1 MSTRGEA
8 ARGVVVLPPL
18 PPETAAAVLSAPRLR
33 ADALAR
39 VPLAEGAARLLVPVL
54 IRAPA
59 GAPRLLLAR
68 ALHATAGRRG
78 PLVAA
83 TGPRPPLASL
93 PPDATLFLD
102 VAPLAPEAVL
112 ALEATLDDGKAWVI
126 AGAEPEAVLPAA
138 LAARLGAV
146 VVPVAPLR
154 ARLAELPALA
164 ESLLAALA
172 RRAGVNA
179 PRLSPE
185 ALSRLAAHA
194 WPGDLAELEVTL
206 ARGWL
211 IAGSDTIDAQHLAFA
226 GEATSSAPADAAA
239 APAPAHGTELELLL
253 AELAHEVRNPLVTI
267 KTFADHLPDLLED
280 AQLRERFAAMT
291 HDGIARI
298 DGLLEN
304 VIEFARLGT
313 PHPQTIE
320 LGPLLDRLLAEV
332 EPAFAERAVR
342 VHRESEQPARCTGD
356 PSHVTYALRNLFA
369 GVVREVPPREDL
381 AVEATANGVV
391 TLRFAA
397 GAQAAA
403 HLRRLTGA
411 TGDADRDEAAFLP
424 LAFRLARRALEWS
437 GGGLSMVPEAGAA
450 TTLVVRLPAAG

>member
-1 MSTRGEA
+1 MSTRGD
-8 ARGVVVLPPL
+8 ARGAVVLPPL
-18 PPETAAAVLSAPRLR
+18 APESAAAVLSAPRLR

-39 VPLAEGAARLLVPVL
+39 LPLAQGAARLLVPVL
-54 IRAPA
+54 IRAPV

-78 PLVAA
+78 PLVAV
-83 TGPRPPLASL
+83 TGRRPPLASL
-93 PPDATLFLD
+93 PPDATLSVD
-102 VAPLAPEAVL
+102 VVPLAPETVL
-112 ALEATLDDGKAWVI
+112 ALEALLDDGRAWVI
-126 AGAEPEAVLPAA
+126 AGAEPAAALPAP
-138 LAARLGAV
+138 LAARLAAV
-146 VVPVAPLR
+146 VVPVAPLHTR
-154 ARLAELPALA
+154 AAELPALA
-164 ESLLAALA
+164 ESLLAGLA
-172 RRAGVNA
+172 RRAGVA
-179 PRLSPE
+179 PPRLSPE
-185 ALSRLAAHA
+185 ALARLAAHA
-194 WPGDLAELEVTL
+194 WPGDVAELEVTL

-226 GEATSSAPADAAA
+226 GEAAGTSPANVSA
-239 APAPAHGTELELLL
+239 APAPAHGAELELLL

-267 KTFADHLPDLLED
+267 KTFADHLPDLMKDVE
-280 AQLRERFAAMT
+280 LRERFAAMT
-291 HDGIARI
+291 REGIARI

-313 PHPQTIE
+313 PRPQTIE

-342 VHRESEQPARCTGD
+342 LHRASDQPARCTGD

-381 AVEATANGVV
+381 AIETSANGVV

-403 HLRRLTGA
+403 HLRRLTGPPGEA
-411 TGDADRDEAAFLP
+411 ERGDPAFLP
-424 LAFRLARRALEWS
+424 LAFRLARQALEWS

-450 TTLVVRLPAAG
+450 TTLVVRLPAAN

>member
-8 ARGVVVLPPL
+8 PGTVVLPPL
-18 PPETAAAVLSAPRLR
+18 APEIAAAVLSAPRLPG
-33 ADALAR
+33 DAMARLPLAR
-39 VPLAEGAARLLVPVL
+39 GAARLLVPVL

-68 ALHATAGRRG
+68 AVHATAGRRG
-78 PLVAA
+78 PLVAV
-83 TGPRPPLASL
+83 TGRRPPLAPL
-93 PPDATLFLD
+93 PSDATLCLD
-102 VAPLAPEAVL
+102 VARLAPEAVL
-112 ALEATLDDGKAWVI
+112 ALEATLDDGTAWVL
-126 AGAEPEAVLPAA
+126 AGAEPQAALPAP

-146 VVPVAPLR
+146 VLPVAPLR
-154 ARLAELPALA
+154 TRLAELPALA

-172 RRAGVNA
+172 RRAGVGA
-179 PRLSPE
+179 PRLSPG
-185 ALSRLAAHA
+185 ALARLAAHG

-206 ARGWL
+206 ARAWL
-211 IAGSDTIDAQHLAFA
+211 IAGGDTIDAEHLAFA
-226 GEATSSAPADAAA
+226 GDAAGIAPANAFA
-239 APAPAHGTELELLL
+239 APAPAHGAELELLL

-280 AQLRERFAAMT
+280 AELRQRFAALT
-291 HDGIARI
+291 QEGIARI
-298 DGLLEN
+298 DGLLES

-313 PHPQTIE
+313 PRPETIE

-332 EPAFAERAVR
+332 EPALAERAVR
-342 VHRESEQPARCTGD
+342 VRQARDEPARCTAD
-356 PSHVTYALRNLFA
+356 PSHVAYALRNLFA

-381 AVEATANGVV
+381 AIEASANGVV

-403 HLRRLTGA
+403 HLRRLTGSP
-411 TGDADRDEAAFLP
+411 GDAELGDPAFLP
-424 LAFRLARRALEWS
+424 LAFRLARQALEWS
-437 GGGLSMVPEAGAA
+437 GGGLAVVPEAGTA